1 MISSDPT
8 GRFSER
14 VDDYVRARPM
24 YPPAALDFLAAGGK
38 LSPGD
43 AVADVGSGTGIL
55 TGLLIDRGLSVFAI
69 EPNAAMRRAAQ
80 DALGARPE
88 FHSVDGR
95 AEATGLPDS
104 SVRMVA
110 AAQAFHWFDPAE
122 ARREFR
128 RILQPKGVVALL
140 WNERLTGP
148 DPFSRDYEGLLLD
161 FGTDYRQ
168 VDHRRI
174 DATALERFFGRAPV
188 SRAFPHAQSLDGG
201 GLRAR
206 LLSSSYTPA
215 AGMAGHGEMLEELG
229 RLFARHQ
236 VSGHI
241 KMMYDCHMHIG
252 RLDNLRMNR

>member
-1 MISSDPT
+1 
-8 GRFSER
+8 
-14 VDDYVRARPM
+14 VDDYVRARPT

-38 LSPGD
+38 LSPGN

-55 TGLLIDRGLSVFAI
+55 TRLLIDRGLSVFAV
-69 EPNAAMRRAAQ
+69 EPNPAMRRAAQ
-80 DALGARPE
+80 DALGAHPN

-95 AEATGLPDS
+95 AEATGLPDA

-110 AAQAFHWFDPAE
+110 AAQAFHWFEPE
-122 ARREFR
+122 ATRMEFR
-128 RILQPKGVVALL
+128 RILALRGTVALL

-188 SRAFPHAQSLDGG
+188 SRAFPHVQSLDRGE
-201 GLRAR
+201 LCAR

-215 AGMAGHGEMLEELG
+215 AGIPGHAEMLEELG
-229 RLFARHQ
+229 RLFDRHQ
-236 VSGHI
+236 VSGRVT
-241 KMMYDCHMHIG
+241 MMYDCHVHIG
-252 RLDNLRMNR
+252 WLDNLRMNR

>member
-8 GRFSER
+8 GRFSDR
-14 VDDYVRARPM
+14 VDDYVRARPT

-55 TGLLIDRGLSVFAI
+55 TRLLIDRGLSVFAI

-95 AEATGLPDS
+95 AEATGLPDG

-110 AAQAFHWFDPAE
+110 AAQAFHWFDPAK

-140 WNERLTGP
+140 WNERLSGP
-148 DPFSRDYEGLLLD
+148 DPFSREYEKLVLD

-168 VDHRRI
+168 VDHRQI
-174 DATALERFFGRAPV
+174 DSAALESFFGRAPV
-188 SRAFPHAQSLDGG
+188 SASFPHRQALDRAA
-201 GLRAR
+201 LQAR
-206 LLSSSYTPA
+206 LLSSSYAPPPGSPGNA
-215 AGMAGHGEMLEELG
+215 EMLREMDAI
-229 RLFARHQ
+229 FAASQ
-236 VSGHI
+236 VSGHVA
-241 KMMYDCHMHIG
+241 MMYDCHVHISA
-252 RLDNLRMNR
+252 LDNVSIKG